1 MVYFNLRN
9 SVYGGSIWA
18 LLLGMGAMQ
27 MYISQIPMGTTIF
40 VATFLPFIK
49 LVSKSQ
55 YFPIT
60 IVPLTV
66 ACIMTAAMLQMFRLN
81 DGLKKAMEDPAS
93 DKVRSSLG
101 LTGLGVFFVLMIV
114 ALSTQVDLYDSY
126 KNISS

>member
-18 LLLGMGAMQ
+18 LIMGMGAMQ
-27 MYISQIPMGTTIF
+27 MYISKIPMGATIF
-40 VATFLPFIK
+40 IATFLPFIK

-60 IVPLTV
+60 IIPLVV
-66 ACIMTAAMLQMFRLN
+66 ACVLTAVMLQLFKLN
-81 DGLKKAMEDPAS
+81 GKLKKAMEDPAAH
-93 DKVRSSLG
+93 KVRSSLG
-101 LTGLGVFFVLMIV
+101 LTGLGVFFIGTIV
-114 ALSTQVDLYDSY
+114 ALSSQIDLYDSY